1 MSQLLVADWNLS
13 NPEGEK
19 KIYKGEERR
28 EKTKE
33 GRQIEGHHFCA
44 VSGS

>member
-33 GRQIEGHHFCA
+33 GEDKLKDNCA